1 MIEVPPV
8 ALRFVRAAPAS
19 VTLDFVVPSG
29 KDAIDSLRTSAG
41 VKLTARTQDDVPT
54 RYRQTLR
61 ALQKNQARNVL
72 CNEGATRNAPTRL
85 ISGKIK

>member
-1 MIEVPPV
+1 MRPPQPV
-8 ALRFVRAAPAS
+8 TLRFVRAAPAS

-54 RYRQTLR
+54 RYRHYVHC
-61 ALQKNQARNVL
+61 KK
-72 CNEGATRNAPTRL
+72 
-85 ISGKIK
+85 SGS